1 MRDIMQALNRVP
13 NGKQPKNGF
22 PLESFETFTQKG
34 GMLNVVG
41 VRDTVPN
48 SDYRLS
54 VDAFTRT
61 LPCNTAN
68 FAHIKENYYFVH
80 VPLGLINRNA
90 YQMLVNR
97 KQPFSALDMG
107 ISRFPTFSLATVLNR
122 CIEIHYMSSS
132 DLITNNFKDVHGF
145 NIGTQAFRLFDMLGY
160 GSYQDILEADLGLS
174 ASAEIN
180 LKKKAITQ
188 LIGNK
193 APTANRLAAYQMVW
207 YYFFRNDIF
216 DNEVSPRSFN
226 FDDVTVM
233 TLTEPNYDILS
244 VRSVDD
250 FIRECCQMRY
260 VGYKKDL
267 FTAFMPGTQY
277 GAVSSVQIGVDIQ
290 GDLTA
295 QFVGDSQS
303 VQFSGPI
310 SATGSTSATSVTST
324 GTRSAVS
331 VSSTGNFTPSG
342 TVGSDDGRHSH
353 NAASQNGLYAN
364 TNSQTSSGY
373 VGLYESGSGS
383 SIVLKKDTHTHS
395 FTGNSATVS
404 VSGSVPSQSI
414 SVSGTVPSQS
424 VTVSGTGTFS
434 NVITPSGS
442 VILSGGSYSSTSLFD
457 VLSLVE
463 AQAIQKWRQK
473 SMLAG
478 NRTADQ
484 FRAHHGEVP
493 RHLIDHLP
501 DFIGSVDNEIQ
512 ITEITSQADT
522 ATSDD
527 ESNLG
532 EIAGRGYGASDSRQ
546 FHFHSDD
553 YGILILLHAIVPE
566 NTYSS
571 YGLDFGNTMVYYN
584 DFYQS
589 EFTDIGLQAIPKFL
603 LDATENRQGTP
614 DKTGSDTFNS
624 DVSILGYAPRYFNY
638 KTYPSKVHGL
648 FNPSRLGQYS
658 IGRPSRFGFS
668 DMQSFV
674 VPRFDMVNNILF
686 NTSGQTVV
694 SYGINMTLSKL
705 YITPSI
711 FDSIFAIN
719 ADSSEITDEFITHCK
734 FNCDASLPMSVL
746 GLPQF

>member
-48 SDYRLS
+48 SDYRMS

-97 KQPFSALDMG
+97 KQPYSALDMG

-122 CIEIHYMSSS
+122 CIEIHYMSAS
-132 DLITNNFKDVHGF
+132 DLIQNNMRDVHGF

-160 GSYQDILEADLGLS
+160 GSYQDILEADLGLV

-233 TLTEPNYDILS
+233 TSSEPNYNILS

-277 GAVSSVQIGVDIQ
+277 GAVSSVQINVDIS
-290 GDLTA
+290 GDLSA

-303 VQFSGPI
+303 VTLSGPI
-310 SATGSTSATSVTST
+310 TATGSTASQNVTFTGSRSAINVNST
-324 GTRSAVS
+324 GS
-331 VSSTGNFTPSG
+331 FTPSG
-342 TVGSDDGRHSH
+342 SIGTDEGKHSH
-353 NAASQNGLYAN
+353 GTGMNAIIYSPTRESVNN
-364 TNSQTSSGY
+364 TSVGVPTSSG
-373 VGLYESGSGS
+373 
-383 SIVLKKDTHTHS
+383 IAIDTHTHN
-395 FTGNSATVS
+395 FVGNLGNIS
-404 VSGSVPSQSI
+404 VSGSVPSQNI
-414 SVSGTVPSQS
+414 SVSGTVPSSS
-424 VTVSGTGTFS
+424 VSVSGTGSFS
-434 NVITPSGS
+434 SSITPSGT
-442 VILSGGSYSSTSLFD
+442 VNLSGGSYSTTSLFD

-603 LDATENRQGTP
+603 LDATEQRVGTP
-614 DKTGSDTFNS
+614 DKTGTDTFNT
-624 DVSILGYAPRYFNY
+624 DVGILGYAPRYFNY